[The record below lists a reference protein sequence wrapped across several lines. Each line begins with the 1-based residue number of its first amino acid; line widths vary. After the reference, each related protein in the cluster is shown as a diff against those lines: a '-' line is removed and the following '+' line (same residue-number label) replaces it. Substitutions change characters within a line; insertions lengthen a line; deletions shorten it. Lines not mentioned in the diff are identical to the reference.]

1 MESMSRISVRLVID
15 SANRQ
20 WIVGKIAARLAEN
33 LGAFGVDAEI
43 GDGPSDD
50 ADVNHWMIFTHPWSY
65 LHRAPGFFNA
75 EWTPGPTLNTALI
88 THVDDPVKVQILRES
103 IPRILD
109 AGICMSRMT
118 KAELVA
124 HGIDPARLTF
134 ILPGHDGLVQ
144 PRRVVIGITSKTF
157 ADGRKNENTL
167 VKAAEAMRLDAF
179 RFEIIGQGW
188 EETARVLRQ
197 SGAEV
202 DLPGPSDGLESGYAY
217 ILGRLPVFD
226 YYLYLGWDE
235 GSMGTLD
242 ALAAGV
248 KTIITP
254 QGFHLDLAGAITH
267 PVCNADDLIQILGG
281 IAAGRQIR
289 LDSVKDLTWS
299 AYARKHAS
307 VWHALLE
314 ERLADVPDAAGE
326 LEVSGDGSVTS
337 GDIAGARSRMRARL
351 HRSMFLSK
359 FLESRKFWIRAKLSR
374 IKRWVLRRATNPRS
388 DGPDS

>member
-1 MESMSRISVRLVID
+1 MAVRTSVRLIID

-43 GDGPSDD
+43 GEGPGEDV
-50 ADVNHWMIFTHPWSY
+50 DVNHWMIFTHPWDRF
-65 LHRAPGFFNA
+65 HREPGFFNA
-75 EWTPGPTLNTALI
+75 GWTPGRAMNTALI

-118 KAELVA
+118 KAELVSY
-124 HGIDPARLTF
+124 GIDPARLTY

-167 VKAAEAMRLDAF
+167 VQAAQAMRLDAF
-179 RFEIIGQGW
+179 RFEIIGEGW
-188 EETARVLRQ
+188 EETAKVLRQ
-197 SGAEV
+197 AGAEV
-202 DLPGPSDGLESGYAY
+202 DLPGASDGLEKGYAY
-217 ILGRLPVFD
+217 ILGRLPSFD

-254 QGFHLDLAGAITH
+254 QGFHLDLKGAITH
-267 PVCNADDLIQILGG
+267 PVRHAADLVQILQG
-281 IAAGRQIR
+281 IAADRQTR

-299 AYARKHAS
+299 SYARKHAS
-307 VWHALLE
+307 VWRALLE
-314 ERLADVPDAAGE
+314 GRLADIPAAAGE
-326 LEVSGDGSVTS
+326 LDVTGDRPVAD
-337 GDIAGARSRMRARL
+337 GDIASARSRTRSRL

-359 FLESRKFWIRAKLSR
+359 FVDSRKFWIRAKLSR
-374 IKRWVLRRATNPRS
+374 IKRWMLGAPR
-388 DGPDS
+388 DRTP

>member
-1 MESMSRISVRLVID
+1 MDEKLMESMSKISVRLVID

-33 LGAFGVDAEI
+33 LGVFGVDADI

-50 ADVNHWMIFTHPWSY
+50 VDVNHWMIFVHPWNY
-65 LHRAPGFFNA
+65 FHRAPGFFNA
-75 EWTPGPTLNTALI
+75 GWTPGPTRNTALI

-124 HGIDPARLTF
+124 YGIDPARLTY

-179 RFEIIGQGW
+179 RFEIIGEGW
-188 EETARVLRQ
+188 EETAKVLRQ
-197 SGAEV
+197 AGAEV
-202 DLPGPSDGLESGYAY
+202 DLPSPSHGVANALENGYAY
-217 ILGRLPVFD
+217 ILGRLPAFD

-254 QGFHLDLAGAITH
+254 QGFHLDLTGAITH
-267 PVCNADDLIQILGG
+267 PVRNAADLIQILQG
-281 IAAGRQIR
+281 IAADRQIR

-299 AYARKHAS
+299 AYAKKHAL
-307 VWHALLE
+307 VWRALLE
-314 ERLADVPDAAGE
+314 GRLADIPAAAGE
-326 LEVSGDGSVTS
+326 LEVSGDRPVT
-337 GDIAGARSRMRARL
+337 GRDIADARSRARERL
-351 HRSMFLSK
+351 HRSMFLSN
-359 FLESRKFWIRAKLSR
+359 FLNSRKFWIRAKLSR
-374 IKRWVLRRATNPRS
+374 IKRWALRRS
-388 DGPDS
+388 